1 MIKISVL
8 ISIFYSIYALATPKD
23 VEVWFLTIEPDS
35 KNSVLL
41 KMIDPDIKKS
51 KKYALKDCVPM
62 GDGCFH
68 PQDGYIEDES
78 KKKKGWF

>member
-1 MIKISVL
+1 MIKISAL

-51 KKYALKDCVPM
+51 KK
-62 GDGCFH
+62 
-68 PQDGYIEDES
+68 
-78 KKKKGWF
+78 